1 MTSSVV
7 RLRRS
12 SKALPKA
19 NLAPKNGHGRCL
31 VVCLL
36 VWSTIAFWIP
46 EKPLHLRSMLRK
58 SMRFTKNC
66 SAIAM
71 PFLALVNKKSPILLH
86 DCAWPHVEQP
96 VLQKLNEFGYEV
108 LPHLSY
114 LSDLLPITSSNNS
127 TTFCRE
133 NASTTSRRKNAF
145 QEFVESQ
152 SMNFY
157 ATGINKLI
165 SHWQKCVHCNGSHFG

>member
-1 MTSSVV
+1 MTSLVV

-12 SKALPKA
+12 FKALPKA
-19 NLAPKNGHGRCL
+19 NLAAKNGHHCCL

-58 SMRFTKNC
+58 PMRFTENC
-66 SAIAM
+66 NAIAGIDQQKGLNSS
-71 PFLALVNKKSPILLH
+71 PRICLASWK
-86 DCAWPHVEQP
+86 QP

-108 LPHLSY
+108 LLHLSC
-114 LSDLLPITSSNNS
+114 LSDLLPITSSSNS
-127 TTFCRE
+127 TTFCKE
-133 NASTTSRRKNAF
+133 NTSTTSRRKNAF
-145 QEFVESQ
+145 QEFVDSQ
-152 SMNFY
+152 SVNFC

-165 SHWQKCVHCNGSHFG
+165 SHWEKCVHCNGSYFG